1 MRLGLLIKDGLTFNP
16 YAPMR
21 KEWVQL
27 AAAAIGLG
35 ASLLGGSQAAEANA
49 AAMRAARAQKAKDDA
64 DYTRRK
70 YEDFS
75 DTASGQNLL
84 RRAEQFNKKNWRRAK
99 GAQAVSGGTDAA
111 TQMQKD
117 AGNQMMAE
125 TLGNMAAIGQ
135 QRQDRADDL
144 KRQSDHAYTQQVMNY
159 EQNRAQNISNAA
171 GAASNAI
178 MQAGS
183 AFENSTSLSG
193 GSNKGVQPMSEA
205 VPKNVTPDVS
215 PTISSNISG
224 GEFGKYENGASDA
237 EKLAAKRAIGGY

>member
-16 YAPMR
+16 YAPMK

-35 ASLLGGSQAAEANA
+35 ASLLGGSQAAEANE
-49 AAMRAARAQKAKDDA
+49 AAMRAARAKKARDDA

-75 DTASGQNLL
+75 DTATGQNLL

-125 TLGNMAAIGQ
+125 TLSNMAAIGQ

-183 AFENSTSLSG
+183 AFENSTSLKG
-193 GSNKGVQPMSEA
+193 GSNQSTT
-205 VPKNVTPDVS
+205 VPSADSQTVKMGD
-215 PTISSNISG
+215 SNIKIGDTGNSYTNQMSRW
-224 GEFGKYENGASDA
+224 EDIKDAYDKYNATNL
-237 EKLAAKRAIGGY
+237 K